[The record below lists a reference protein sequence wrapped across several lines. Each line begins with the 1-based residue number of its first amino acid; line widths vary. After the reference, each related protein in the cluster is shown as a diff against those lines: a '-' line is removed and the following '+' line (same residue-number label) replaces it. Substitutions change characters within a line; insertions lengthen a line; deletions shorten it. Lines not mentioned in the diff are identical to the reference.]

1 MSIDAIAGSG
11 TSATASGSPPVGKP
25 SGGSPPAGAHPSGG
39 GAKAGAGA
47 SGGSASGSSSKVYDK
62 KDANKDGKV
71 SATEEITYD
80 AAHPRISPAG
90 KSNLT
95 LQQGM
100 GENVDVTV

>member
-1 MSIDAIAGSG
+1 MSIGAIAGSG
-11 TSATASGSPPVGKP
+11 ISAASSGSPPVGMP
-25 SGGSPPAGAHPSGG
+25 PGGSPPAGAHPSGG
-39 GAKAGAGA
+39 GAPAASRA

-80 AAHPRISPAG
+80 AAHPKTSPAS

-95 LQQGM
+95 LQQDIGK
-100 GENVDVTV
+100 NIDVTV